1 MRWKDRGRSKN
12 LEDRRGVHA
21 RGGRGAKAK
30 LGAGTIII
38 VLIAAVL
45 GKTELLEQFGIG
57 GSSGRQATTS
67 EGTRTRAP
75 SSPEEEKTI
84 NFLSFLIDD
93 MESTWTQKLGSS
105 PSPYQA
111 PVLVV
116 FRDGVNSAC
125 GYSSS
130 ATGPFY
136 CPGDRKLY
144 LDTAFFEDLAHSL
157 GAAGDFAQAYVV
169 AHEVGHH
176 LQTLLGTSSRMRRAQ
191 SKSPS
196 RKNELSVLLELQADC
211 YAGIW
216 AHAAKSRDLLEVGDL
231 REALTAAMAI
241 GDDTLQR
248 KATGSVRPESWTHGS
263 SAQRREW
270 FQRGYD
276 TGSVERCDTFAGE
289 GI

>member
-1 MRWKDRGRSKN
+1 MRWTDKGRSKN
-12 LEDRRGVHA
+12 LEDRRGA
-21 RGGRGAKAK
+21 KAGGGRSAKGK
-30 LGAGTIII
+30 LGAGTLVI

-45 GKTELLEQFGIG
+45 GRTDLLETFGIG
-57 GSSGRQATTS
+57 GSGGGQSSSGQSTTH
-67 EGTRTRAP
+67 AP
-75 SSPEEEKTI
+75 SPEDEKSMR
-84 NFLSFLIDD
+84 FLSFLIDD
-93 MESTWTQKLGSS
+93 MENVWTTRLASTAN
-105 PSPYQA
+105 PYEA

-116 FRDGVNSAC
+116 FRDGVDSAC

-136 CPGDRKLY
+136 CPGDHKLY
-144 LDTAFFEDLAHSL
+144 LDTAFFDDLAHRFK
-157 GAAGDFAQAYVV
+157 AAGDFAQAYVV

-176 LQTLLGTSSRMRRAQ
+176 LQTLLGTSKRMRRAQ
-191 SKSPS
+191 AKSPS

-216 AHAAKSRDLLEVGDL
+216 AHDAAERNLLEVGDL

-248 KATGSVRPESWTHGS
+248 QATGKVRPESWTHGS

-276 TGSVERCDTFAGE
+276 NGSVQQCNTFAGE